1 MALPVAYTARPD
13 SIGFHFIVDLCQAQK
28 GLCQFLT
35 VFVPGGGKSRGE
47 RSGVGVR
54 CSIRMEV
61 IWARECKGS
70 RVGTGV
76 ARDTLHLEGLK
87 VELMRIT
94 S

>member
-1 MALPVAYTARPD
+1 M
-13 SIGFHFIVDLCQAQK
+13 
-28 GLCQFLT
+28 
-35 VFVPGGGKSRGE
+35 
-47 RSGVGVR
+47 GVR